1 MKKTYRDLVILGAA
15 ATLFAFAGSA
25 QAVVKGQCSDC
36 HTMHNSQDG
45 TANALD
51 GNTHGALTKNS
62 CFGCHSQ
69 DTGNSGKLNNA
80 GYPAI
85 IVTNANKPD
94 SYNTTLPGGFIM
106 SDEGTYTDSDG
117 SSFNYDATKHN
128 VLGVN
133 SANQDTVIYDNIGFA
148 PPGYDIPS
156 NTGATGLPASTTWNE
171 QLTCAGSF
179 GCHGDHTITNQE
191 DAIKGG
197 HHGND
202 QITGYR
208 MLKGIYGKES
218 IDYSVGNT
226 ADDNIYAGVDG
237 NLDYTDKTTINYL
250 CAECHGIFHSSAN
263 ETPANNSGA
272 WLRHPSD
279 IKLPSDGISGDQ
291 YSGVAPAT
299 DGSVPLGQTGFTGV
313 NLPAS
318 QAQPS
323 AGEGIV
329 LCISCHYSHGSANAD
344 ILRWDYS
351 TMQAGGASAT
361 DTGCFHCHTTKD

>member
-25 QAVVKGQCSDC
+25 QAVVSGPCSDC

-45 TANALD
+45 VANSLD
-51 GNTHGALTKNS
+51 GNTHGALTKDS

-69 DTGNSGKLNNA
+69 NTGNSGKFNDV
-80 GYPAI
+80 GYPAV
-85 IVTNANKPD
+85 IVTNINKPT
-94 SYNTTLPGGFIM
+94 SYDNTLPGGFII
-106 SDEGTYTDSDG
+106 SDT
-117 SSFNYDATKHN
+117 DATFDATRHN
-128 VLGVN
+128 VLDVN
-133 SANQDTVIYDNIGFA
+133 DEDAVIYANIGFA
-148 PPGYDIPS
+148 PPGYDIS
-156 NTGATGLPASTTWNE
+156 GNTGATGLPTTTTWNE

-179 GCHGDHTITNQE
+179 GCHGDHTIANQE

-197 HHGND
+197 HHGDD
-202 QITGYR
+202 QLTGYR
-208 MLKGIYGKES
+208 MLKGIFGKES

-237 NLDYTDKTTINYL
+237 NPDYTDKNTINYL
-250 CAECHGIFHSSAN
+250 CAECHGIFHSAAN
-263 ETPANNSGA
+263 ETPADNTGA

-279 IKLPSDGISGDQ
+279 IKLPADGISGDK
-291 YSGVAPAT
+291 YSEVAPAA
-299 DGSVPLGQTGFTGV
+299 DGSVPLGQIGFTGV
-313 NLPAS
+313 NLPVG
-318 QAQPS
+318 QTQPL
-323 AGEGIV
+323 AGAGIV